1 MSDSTIVV
9 KEASTWGTAVTPDRT
24 FCLLGSGESLD
35 YLPEIVTSGAHCWGK
50 RGQSAAGEVVIRRA
64 GGGNIPLEVS
74 TAGFGFWWKMCLG
87 SSTSAQVGATTVYQ
101 QVHKLAA
108 ASQPFFT
115 VQKLVQSYNPVTGAF
130 TTEPFTWG
138 AMMVSSWSLEIPES
152 GIATLTVTT
161 TGRDVVTATAAVVPA
176 ARSTADHLLHSGGA
190 SLSTGAY
197 VAPGATTLAT
207 AATPIA
213 GVRSLSISVDNNLV
227 TIPGWGSAVARP
239 IPGSAPTVTGTL
251 NVDFVTG
258 GPFVS
263 AFLNRTD
270 LTLLAT
276 LAAIENGDELVQIA
290 IPSLRVSGEIPK
302 AGAPTEMQQLAVPF
316 TAMRAVT
323 APSDDLI
330 VVVNRTYDT
339 TI

>member
-9 KEASTWGTAVTPDRT
+9 KEATTWGTAVTPDRT

-35 YLPEIVTSGAHCWGK
+35 YTPEIINSAAHCWGK
-50 RGQSAAGEVVIRRA
+50 RGQSAAGEVVIRKM
-64 GGGNIPLEVS
+64 GGGNIPLELS
-74 TAGFGFWWKMCLG
+74 TVGFGFWWKMCMG
-87 SSTSAQVGATTVYQ
+87 SSASTQVAASTVYQ

-108 ASQPFFT
+108 SSMPFMT
-115 VQKLVQSYNPVTGAF
+115 VQKLVQSYNPITGAF
-130 TTEPFTWG
+130 TTEPYTFG
-138 AMMVSSWSLEIPES
+138 ALMVSSWTLNIPES

-197 VAPGATTLAT
+197 VAPGATSLAT
-207 AATPIA
+207 AATPVA
-213 GVRSLSISVDNNLV
+213 GVRSLSITVDNNLV

-239 IPGSAPTVTGTL
+239 IPGAAPTVTGTL

-276 LAAIENGDELVQIA
+276 LAAVENGDELVQIA
-290 IPSLRVSGEIPK
+290 IPALRVSGELPK
-302 AGAPTEMQQLAVPF
+302 AGAPTDMQQLSVPF

>member
-35 YLPEIVTSGAHCWGK
+35 YMPEIVTSGAHCWGK
-50 RGQSAAGEVVIRRA
+50 RGPSAAGEIVVRKM
-64 GGGNIPLEVS
+64 GGGDIPLEVS
-74 TAGFGFWWKMCLG
+74 TAGFGFWWKMCMG
-87 SSTSAQVGATTVYQ
+87 SSVSAQIGATSVYQ

-108 ASQPFFT
+108 ASMPFMT

-138 AMMVSSWSLEIPES
+138 ALMVASWTLNIPES

-161 TGRDVVTATAAVVPA
+161 TGRDVVTSTAAVVPA
-176 ARSTADHLLHSGGA
+176 ARSAADHLLHSGGA

-207 AATPIA
+207 ADTPVA
-213 GVRSLSISVDNNLV
+213 GVRSLSITVDNNLV
-227 TIPGWGSAVARP
+227 TLPGWGSAVSRP
-239 IPGSAPTVTGTL
+239 IPGAAPSVTGTL
-251 NVDFVTG
+251 NVDYVTG

-276 LAAIENGDELVQIA
+276 LAAVENADELVQIA
-290 IPSLRVSGEIPK
+290 IPALRVSGEIPK
-302 AGAPTEMQQLAVPF
+302 AGAPTEMQQLSVPF

-323 APSDDLI
+323 SPDPELV